1 MTSKVNDK
9 SPGWLGFQPPAPS
22 WGLRENRFC
31 YTSLLIILGIAAF
44 NRFAL
49 SPGWATT
56 EAGNQFIEFILPLY
70 PGLRELK
77 QNWAGYTPQ
86 LGVLFSSMFASIP
99 VHFLLGLA
107 NSFSFSEENFKK
119 CVCDPQWK
127 YFFVST
133 PCVFALQFLTLY
145 TTYVDGYGRQMSYIS
160 QTSESVIVLTYT
172 WFMVMSMPYIA
183 GNQIGL
189 IYQKA
194 KFQRTISD

>member
-1 MTSKVNDK
+1 MTSKVNEK
-9 SPGWLGFQPPAPS
+9 SLGWLGYEPPNPS

-49 SPGWATT
+49 SPEWATT

-77 QNWAGYTPQ
+77 QDWAGYTPQ
-86 LGVLFSSMFASIP
+86 LAVLFSSMFASIP

-107 NSFSFSEENFKK
+107 NSFSFSKENFKK

-127 YFFVST
+127 FFLVST
-133 PCVFALQFLTLY
+133 PFIFVFQLIALFSTH
-145 TTYVDGYGRQMSYIS
+145 VDGYGRRMPFTNQASD
-160 QTSESVIVLTYT
+160 SVVVLTYT
-172 WFMVMSMPYIA
+172 WFMFMSMTYLM
-183 GNQIGL
+183 GNQFGL
-189 IYQKA
+189 IYQKFKLRRA
-194 KFQRTISD
+194 TSN